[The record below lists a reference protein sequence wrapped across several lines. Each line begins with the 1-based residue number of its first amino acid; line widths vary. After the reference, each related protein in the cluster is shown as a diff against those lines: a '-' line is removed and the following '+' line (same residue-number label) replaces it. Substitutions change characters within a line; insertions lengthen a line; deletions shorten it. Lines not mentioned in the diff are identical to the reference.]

1 MCNILQVS
9 RSSFYAWLERVN
21 VVSSSA
27 ARRVSLTRQIQAVFK
42 ESKNR
47 WGCRRVCAKLNQEGT
62 AVSVG
67 LVRKL
72 MRAAGLMPIQK
83 RAYRKTTVSD
93 AAAQTYRDLVNRDF
107 SPRSHRPGQTLVGDI
122 TYLRTGQGWLY
133 LATVIDLSTRM
144 VLGWQMADNMR
155 SALIIDALEM
165 ARQRGDL
172 RAGAVFHSDHGSQYT
187 SDDFARYCEKYG
199 FVQSMGGTGVCWDNA
214 VAESFFATLKNEMYY
229 QHTFLSRDMGRL
241 AVAQYIEI
249 DYNRKR
255 PHSALGY
262 QTPSQMWE
270 AKTTLNIV
278 TQVA

>member
-1 MCNILQVS
+1 MLEVT
-9 RSSFYAWLERVN
+9 RSSYYAWLARVG
-21 VVSSSA
+21 VVTQSA
-27 ARRVSLTRQIQAVFK
+27 ARRAALTLQIRVLFE

-72 MRAAGLMPIQK
+72 MRAAGLMPIMK
-83 RAYRKTTVSD
+83 RAYKKTTVAD
-93 AAAQTYRDLVNRDF
+93 EDAQTYPDRVKRDF
-107 SPRSHRPGQTLVGDI
+107 APENHEPGQTLVGDI

-133 LATVIDLSTRM
+133 LATVIDLATRK

-155 SALIIDALEM
+155 TPLIIDALEM
-165 ARQRGDL
+165 ARQRGNL
-172 RAGAVFHSDHGSQYT
+172 EEGAVFHSDHGSQYT
-187 SDDFARYCEKYG
+187 SKDFAEYCGKHG
-199 FVQSMGGTGVCWDNA
+199 FKQSMGATGVCWDNA

-229 QHTFLSRDMGRL
+229 QHTFLSRDMARV
-241 AVAQYIEI
+241 AIAQYIEI

-255 PHSALGY
+255 PHSTLGY
-262 QTPSQMWE
+262 QTPSQTWDT
-270 AKTTLNIV
+270 KTTHEIV